1 MGQRVQGTFQKIS
14 RQLIDRMVN
23 EIVTAKV
30 GLYTGRVATGE
41 LKSSFRADIDENSL
55 GIYSTTPLKADIVDK
70 GRRAG
75 RFAPIAPLMQWA
87 SIKGIV
93 PKNNRSIRQFAFAV
107 SHKLME
113 RGYPGIE
120 YVNKAFL
127 NAESMIVK
135 EIGDAYT
142 LDLEEQL
149 EKQIPNLK

>member
-1 MGQRVQGTFQKIS
+1 
-14 RQLIDRMVN
+14 
-23 EIVTAKV
+23 
-30 GLYTGRVATGE
+30 
-41 LKSSFRADIDENSL
+41 
-55 GIYSTTPLKADIVDK
+55 
-70 GRRAG
+70 
-75 RFAPIAPLMQWA
+75 MQWA

-93 PKNNRSIRQFAFAV
+93 PKNNRSIKQFAFAV

>member
-1 MGQRVQGTFQKIS
+1 MGQRVQGTFKKIS

-23 EIVTAKV
+23 EIVTARV
-30 GLYTGRVATGE
+30 GKYTGRVASGE
-41 LKSSFRADIDENSL
+41 LKNSFRADIDENSL

-93 PKNNRSIRQFAFAV
+93 PENNKSLKQFAFAV

-127 NAESMIVK
+127 NAESMITK
-135 EIGDAYT
+135 ELGDAYA

-149 EKQIPNLK
+149 EKEIPNLK

>member
-30 GLYTGRVATGE
+30 GRYTGRVATGE
-41 LKSSFRADIDENSL
+41 LKGSFRADIDENSL
-55 GIYSTTPLKADIVDK
+55 GIYSKTPLKANVVDK

-93 PKNNRSIRQFAFAV
+93 PKNNRSLKQFAFAV

-149 EKQIPNLK
+149 EKQRPNLK